1 MKKLDLAALKSVS
14 GGCAPAC
21 APAPTCAPAPACPP
35 APCAKQGCAS

>member
-14 GGCAPAC
+14 GGNS
-21 APAPTCAPAPACPP
+21 CAPAPACKPAPTCAP

>member
-1 MKKLDLAALKSVS
+1 MTKLDLAALASVS

-21 APAPTCAPAPACPP
+21 PPTPTCAPAPACPP